1 MIVYVFCEKKFIM
14 VLFSYFYI
22 IFDRLNI
29 GFVIFRMVYLKEKYV
44 SFYVYIINLMCIYIW
59 FFYVNMF
66 LKNVF

>member
-1 MIVYVFCEKKFIM
+1 MFFVEKKFIM

-44 SFYVYIINLMCIYIW
+44 SFYVYIINLICI
-59 FFYVNMF
+59 YVNMF
-66 LKNVF
+66 L

>member
-1 MIVYVFCEKKFIM
+1 MFFVEKKLIM

-29 GFVIFRMVYLKEKYV
+29 GFVIFRIVYLKERYV

-66 LKNVF
+66 L

>member
-1 MIVYVFCEKKFIM
+1 MFFVGKKFIM

-29 GFVIFRMVYLKEKYV
+29 WFVIFRMVYLKEKYV
-44 SFYVYIINLMCIYIW
+44 SFYVCIINLMCIYIW

-66 LKNVF
+66 L